1 MTPEESRLV
10 AWGVEMRAVHNRL
23 RAALSMLQEST
34 EPGAPLDRELLL
46 HCQGFCTALSR
57 HHSSEDNSLFPELER
72 RHPNLADVLRKL
84 RQDHSM
90 MAHLITELDHAR
102 QTATTS
108 DQLARHMDGIG
119 AIMESH
125 FRYEE
130 RQLLGVLDALDL
142 DAEVTEVL
150 GPF

>member
-1 MTPEESRLV
+1 
-10 AWGVEMRAVHNRL
+10 
-23 RAALSMLQEST
+23 
-34 EPGAPLDRELLL
+34 
-46 HCQGFCTALSR
+46 
-57 HHSSEDNSLFPELER
+57 
-72 RHPNLADVLRKL
+72 
-84 RQDHSM
+84 
-90 MAHLITELDHAR
+90 
-102 QTATTS
+102 
-108 DQLARHMDGIG
+108 MDGIG